1 MNEFVDVTRLS
12 MLNINEF
19 VGSIE
24 PYLRGPFG
32 IYLGWVMIHYLAA
45 HAYSEYCVN
54 WSWYGLISSPFIS
67 TTPICR
73 GLSWVIYEGSN
84 TITHI
89 WVFLGTTISVY
100 LSKKPLL

>member
-1 MNEFVDVTRLS
+1 MNEFIDVNMLNVVDVNQYIGMIGR
-12 MLNINEF
+12 
-19 VGSIE
+19 
-24 PYLRGPFG
+24 YLQGPFG
-32 IYLGWVMIHYLAA
+32 IYLTWVMIHYFAA

-54 WSWYGLISSPFIS
+54 WSLYGLISSPFIS

-73 GLSWVIYEGSN
+73 GLSWIIYEGSN

-89 WVFLGTTISVY
+89 WLFLGSTMSVY